1 MKPSRYTLLTPRPG
15 LGASLSQ
22 LPEARMTEQLAASC
36 SLRVLILL
44 RLVAAAWAG
53 CKWYSPLWKQNLD
66 SAPYVSISPER
77 CHSQYYVDF
86 RKTKIIFM

>member
-1 MKPSRYTLLTPRPG
+1 
-15 LGASLSQ
+15 
-22 LPEARMTEQLAASC
+22 MTEQLAPSC
-36 SLRVLILL
+36 SLRILILL

-77 CHSQYYVDF
+77 
-86 RKTKIIFM
+86 

>member
-1 MKPSRYTLLTPRPG
+1 MKPPRYTLLTPRPS
-15 LGASLSQ
+15 LGTSLSQ
-22 LPEARMTEQLAASC
+22 LPEARMTEQLAPSC
-36 SLRVLILL
+36 SLRTLILL

-77 CHSQYYVDF
+77 
-86 RKTKIIFM
+86 